1 MSMRDRL
8 NRKMAG
14 FSADVESRLSQLEP
28 PSPAPS
34 APTASSGAA
43 EVPPGTL
50 REPRTG
56 IGRVAGMPITC
67 PRRINHQVKAQP
79 LRMMP

>member
-1 MSMRDRL
+1 MIHRD
-8 NRKMAG
+8 NM
-14 FSADVESRLSQLEP
+14 VEVMEILCLHLPRAQ
-28 PSPAPS
+28 A
-34 APTASSGAA
+34 ANVNTAK
-43 EVPPGTL
+43 PQRHL
-50 REPRTG
+50 PRAG